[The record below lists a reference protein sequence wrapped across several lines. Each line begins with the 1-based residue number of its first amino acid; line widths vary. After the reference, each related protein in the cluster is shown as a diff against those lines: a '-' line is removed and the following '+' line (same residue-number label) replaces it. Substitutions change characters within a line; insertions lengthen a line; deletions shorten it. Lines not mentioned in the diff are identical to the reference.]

1 MFPNDLEYV
10 CAFYIYLYKEPIYTP
25 VVSYVLSKKLKPIQE
40 VLFTKTKLKKKK
52 LEYEKS
58 VPFFT
63 ILIKTPIGTGDTKT
77 PLAINSFLLNEKT
90 TSGAEFPGRGRI

>member
-40 VLFTKTKLKKKK
+40 VLFTKTKLKKK
-52 LEYEKS
+52 
-58 VPFFT
+58 T
-63 ILIKTPIGTGDTKT
+63 
-77 PLAINSFLLNEKT
+77 
-90 TSGAEFPGRGRI
+90 RI